1 MNPAP
6 EDGGKMAE
14 STNAPQ
20 TGNQFDN
27 LSKRYPYLTAYVGFL
42 ALFALARM
50 GIGTFLLMVGQ
61 LITTYM
67 DRTPQA
73 WVVQIGAWV
82 LILAAGFYVFKYVIR
97 KHVLPHVDKP

>member
-1 MNPAP
+1 
-6 EDGGKMAE
+6 MAE

-20 TGNQFDN
+20 TGDQFDN
-27 LSKRYPYLTAYVGFL
+27 LSKKYPYLTAYVGFL

-73 WVVQIGAWV
+73 WAVQIGAWV